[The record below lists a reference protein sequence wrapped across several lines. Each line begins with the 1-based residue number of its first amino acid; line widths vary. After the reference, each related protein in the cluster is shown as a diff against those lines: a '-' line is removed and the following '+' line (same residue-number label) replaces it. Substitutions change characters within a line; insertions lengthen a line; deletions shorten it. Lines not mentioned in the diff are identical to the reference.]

1 MKTKRSEPFLE
12 ELLLQEMSRANTD
25 LVAGI
30 ISRDPERL
38 SQAVDIVLRQE
49 EPISRRAIWAIDI
62 ACEKSPGLIQ
72 PHIKQLINK
81 LQEFRHD
88 AYRRHILRIAS
99 RLPFHESYKAKLLNE
114 CFEIV
119 ADSSKAIAVKA
130 NAMQILSRMVVE
142 EPDIRYELKET
153 IRFQME
159 EASPGFRNLANK
171 VLNKIKQL
179 ETKTI

>member
-1 MKTKRSEPFLE
+1 MKSLKSEPFIE
-12 ELLLQEMSRANTD
+12 ELLLQEMSRNNTD

-30 ISRDPERL
+30 ISRDPERF
-38 SQAVDIVLRQE
+38 SQAIAIVIRQE
-49 EPISRRAIWAIDI
+49 DPVSRRAMWAIDI

-72 PHIKQLINK
+72 PHIKQLISK
-81 LQEFRHD
+81 IQEFKHD
-88 AYRRHILRIAS
+88 AYRRHILRIAA
-99 RLPFHESYKAKLLNE
+99 RIPFHESYKGALLNV

-130 NAMQILSRMVVE
+130 NALQILSRMAVE
-142 EPDIRYELKET
+142 EPDIRHELTET

-159 EASPGFRNLANK
+159 ESSPGFRNQANK

-179 ETKTI
+179 EAKTI